1 MNEKKKT
8 ITNTVVGVMSQT
20 IILILGIIVPRI
32 VLVHYGSDTNGLTNT
47 IGQIFTYMSLLEAGI
62 SVSAR
67 NAFYKPIQDNDKDRI
82 SFVASLA
89 KKYYRKVS
97 AIYLLAVVL
106 LSVILPVILKTSISY
121 FTVCFYVFFEGLTS
135 VISFYF
141 INTWLTFL
149 RSKGE
154 AYIINIFT
162 LVSKVL
168 CYLVKIILSL
178 LSVNIV
184 YIQIG
189 YFCVSLIHVWLY
201 RRYMKKKYGWI
212 EYSVDTGNEKLPDKN
227 ANLISEV
234 AWVVF
239 SSTDMIVLS
248 VFISTMMSSVYSIYN
263 TVYVAINSL
272 LFSVYSSINY
282 HLGLAYNSPNKD
294 RYIKMHDT
302 FMTVFIGCMCML
314 MSVCY
319 FLIIPFVR
327 LYTSGVTDI
336 NYIYKYLPILFCLV
350 QILSWSRYVTGNLI
364 GISFRQK
371 PAVKINILEAVINL
385 TLSIVFV
392 FRIGIEGVLLATV
405 IALPIKVIYCT
416 YVSDIII
423 LKRSPWK
430 SILILGSNYLAFGVC
445 VFVHRYINLE
455 INNYMQLIGYGALLM
470 CIMGTC
476 FALINIGVNKDVI
489 KTINYLR
496 NRKE

>member
-1 MNEKKKT
+1 
-8 ITNTVVGVMSQT
+8 
-20 IILILGIIVPRI
+20 
-32 VLVHYGSDTNGLTNT
+32 
-47 IGQIFTYMSLLEAGI
+47 
-62 SVSAR
+62 
-67 NAFYKPIQDNDKDRI
+67 
-82 SFVASLA
+82 
-89 KKYYRKVS
+89 
-97 AIYLLAVVL
+97 
-106 LSVILPVILKTSISY
+106 
-121 FTVCFYVFFEGLTS
+121 
-135 VISFYF
+135 
-141 INTWLTFL
+141 
-149 RSKGE
+149 
-154 AYIINIFT
+154 
-162 LVSKVL
+162 
-168 CYLVKIILSL
+168 
-178 LSVNIV
+178 
-184 YIQIG
+184 
-189 YFCVSLIHVWLY
+189 
-201 RRYMKKKYGWI
+201 
-212 EYSVDTGNEKLPDKN
+212 
-227 ANLISEV
+227 
-234 AWVVF
+234 
-239 SSTDMIVLS
+239 
-248 VFISTMMSSVYSIYN
+248 
-263 TVYVAINSL
+263 
-272 LFSVYSSINY
+272 
-282 HLGLAYNSPNKD
+282 
-294 RYIKMHDT
+294 
-302 FMTVFIGCMCML
+302 MTVFIGCMCML

-489 KTINYLR
+489 QTINYLR